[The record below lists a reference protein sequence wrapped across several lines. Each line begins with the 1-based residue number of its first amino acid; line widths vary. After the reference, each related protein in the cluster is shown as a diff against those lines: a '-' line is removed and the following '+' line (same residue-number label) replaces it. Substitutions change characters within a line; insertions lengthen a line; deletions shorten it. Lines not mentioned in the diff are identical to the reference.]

1 MNYYTEYWD
10 CGDEKRN
17 NEVISCINKNIN
29 SGFFKNIF
37 IYSKNIEERINAKII
52 PLDRITYQFIFD
64 NNIDGINILANSDI
78 EFDETIKLAEN
89 IKEEE
94 FYCLTRYEDNG
105 LLHKYDDPYLGSDS
119 QDVWIWKN
127 KCKIKNANFFIG
139 IPGCDNKIAYMAE
152 TSGYK
157 VKNPAYNIKTQHKHK
172 TNIRSGT
179 SENLNFR
186 LPPPYKLVQIGNI

>member
-10 CGDEKRN
+10 SGDEKRN
-17 NEVISCINKNIN
+17 SEVISCINKNIN

-37 IYSKNIEERINAKII
+37 IYSKNIEERINAKTI

-105 LLHKYDDPYLGSDS
+105 LLHKHNDPYLGSDS

-127 KCKIKNANFFIG
+127 KSKIQESNFFLG
-139 IPGCDNKIAYMAE
+139 VPGCDNKIAYIAE
-152 TSGYK
+152 INGYR
-157 VKNPAYNIKTQHKHK
+157 VKNPSIDIKTYHRHK
-172 TNIRSGT
+172 TDLRPGSSSNTKIR
-179 SENLNFR
+179 LM
-186 LPPPYKLVQIGNI
+186 PPYRLVPVSKL